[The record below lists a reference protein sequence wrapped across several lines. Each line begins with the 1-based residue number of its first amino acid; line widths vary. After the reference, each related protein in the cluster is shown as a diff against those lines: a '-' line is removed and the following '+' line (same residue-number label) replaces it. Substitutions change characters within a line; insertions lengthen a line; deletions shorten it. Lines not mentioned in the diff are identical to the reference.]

1 MSLRGQSP
9 KQSQLTAKLEI
20 ATLTSFAR
28 NDILVIE
35 IMPLI
40 TLFSAP
46 KPFTDPHIAMI
57 QRNAIKSWTLL
68 PDVEVI
74 LLGEETGLAEAA
86 RELGVKH
93 LPNVERNESGTP
105 LISSMFQLAR
115 ENSNS
120 DLLCIINTDMI
131 LMPDFLEA
139 ARTIFHGGRVAEG
152 VHLHSTQVQVS
163 RPQRDIRNFVL
174 LSQRW
179 DLDITQPIEF
189 TEGWQDRLRST
200 VHHQGSL
207 HRPAGSDFFVFPLSS
222 DIDVPAFAIGRAGW
236 DNWMI
241 YKARKEG
248 WPVID
253 CTPSMT
259 IVHQNH
265 DYGHLPDG
273 KPHYEHP
280 DTNENIRLAGGQAN
294 IRYTILDSTHQLAE
308 GGRLFRPKMT
318 SLRFTRKLELF
329 LRAIF
334 FFLPDDAIENIAR
347 PKRWKKR
354 IKKMFR

>member
-1 MSLRGQSP
+1 M
-9 KQSQLTAKLEI
+9 
-20 ATLTSFAR
+20 
-28 NDILVIE
+28 LVNE

-46 KPFTDPHIAMI
+46 KPFTDTHIAMI

-74 LLGEETGLAEAA
+74 LLGEETGLAKAA
-86 RELGVKH
+86 KEFGVKH
-93 LPNVERNESGTP
+93 IPDVARNETGVP

-115 ENSNS
+115 ENSQG
-120 DLLCIINTDMI
+120 DMLCIINADMI
-131 LMPDFLEA
+131 LMPDFVEA
-139 ARTIFHGGRVAEG
+139 ARRSHM
-152 VHLHSTQVQVS
+152 L
-163 RPQRDIRNFVL
+163 RDKYVL

-179 DLDITQPIEF
+179 DYDIESPLEF
-189 TEGWQDRLRST
+189 TEGWEARLREA
-200 VHHQGSL
+200 VRKQDQL
-207 HRPAGSDFFVFPLSS
+207 HRPAGSDFFLFPKTCYQ
-222 DIDVPAFAIGRAGW
+222 DVPNFTIGRAGW

-253 CTPSMT
+253 CTPSVM

-265 DYGHLPDG
+265 DYSHLPDG

-280 DTNENIRLAGGQAN
+280 ETNENIRLAGGQAN
-294 IRYTILDSTHQLAE
+294 VRYTILDSIHQLAD
-308 GGRLFRPKMT
+308 GKLTRPKMT
-318 SLRFTRKLELF
+318 SLRFTRKIELF

-334 FFLPDDAIENIAR
+334 FFLPEDKIESVAR

-354 IKKMFR
+354 FRRFFNK